1 MKKLVLLILSFV
13 IIPISMLLSQNEIT
27 TKGQKDEVE
36 IPKFLIKPKY
46 PENLAFVY
54 KRTTD
59 TKLTQLLSD
68 STKRTFQRILDIYFT
83 FYTPGKPVDGFTE
96 FRVSIDSLVYRYIVG
111 TDTIYYNSQDDEA
124 VPPFKLQD
132 FDANSLL
139 LGKEFT
145 FNYSAYWD
153 VGKIGGMRLE
163 QVRRYINDP
172 IDGIDDTLR
181 KYFWNYRLSDQ
192 YLASFVDIL
201 KKYMPN
207 KPLDTTQI
215 RNIPFF
221 IDIEETQY
229 FDTAKV
235 KFLGLKDNQYIL
247 KGTMNNLKNVR
258 PRTRIPGFQVLVD
271 LVHVEG
277 KGEYTVLITPQGRV
291 DGSYGH
297 FNIEMLLRDRNELIY
312 QKIEEKLSYQLLKNY
327 KI

>member
-1 MKKLVLLILSFV
+1 MKKSIMIVLFLMIFPST
-13 IIPISMLLSQNEIT
+13 IIFSQKETT
-27 TKGQKDEVE
+27 TKGQKDQIET
-36 IPKFLIKPKY
+36 PKFLIKPKY

-59 TKLTQLLSD
+59 TKLTQVLSD

-83 FYTPGKPVDGFTE
+83 FYSPGKPVDGFTE
-96 FRVSIDSLVYRYIVG
+96 FKVSIDSLVYRYIAG
-111 TDTIYYNSQDDEA
+111 KDTVYYNSQDDEA

-132 FDANSLL
+132 FDANGLL

-153 VGKIGGMRLE
+153 VGKIGGQRLE
-163 QVRRYINDP
+163 QVRKFINDP

-192 YLASFVDIL
+192 YLSSFVDIL

-207 KPLDTTQI
+207 KPLDTNQI

-221 IDIEETQY
+221 IDIEETMY

-235 KFLGLKDNQYIL
+235 QFLGLKDNQYVL
-247 KGTMNNLKNVR
+247 KGTLNNLKNVR
-258 PRTRIPGFQVLVD
+258 TRTRIPGFDKLVD
-271 LVHVEG
+271 IVHVEG

-291 DGSYGH
+291 DGSYGL
-297 FNIEMLLRDRNELIY
+297 FNIEMLLNDRKELIY
-312 QKIEEKLSYQLLKNY
+312 QKIEEKLSYQLLTNY